1 MQKELIYDKMNG
13 FLTERMPSI
22 PEGAV
27 IEDEFAE
34 GKECCLL
41 YEGVYQA
48 KQNLCERLG
57 EDEDRDV
64 EAILS
69 GMERIVRLLSMK
81 MYEYGRQEARAVTK
95 EPC

>member
-13 FLTERMPSI
+13 FLTEGMSSLQG
-22 PEGAV
+22 GAA

-48 KQNLCERLG
+48 GRNLCERLG
-57 EDEDRDV
+57 EDEDSDV
-64 EAILS
+64 ETILN
-69 GMERIVRLLSMK
+69 GMERISRPLSMK
-81 MYEYGRQEARAVTK
+81 MYEYDGQERGDVV
-95 EPC
+95 

>member
-13 FLTERMPSI
+13 FLTEGMSSLQ
-22 PEGAV
+22 GGTA

-48 KQNLCERLG
+48 GRNLCERLG
-57 EDEDRDV
+57 EDEDSDV
-64 EAILS
+64 ETILN
-69 GMERIVRLLSMK
+69 GMERISRPLSMK
-81 MYEYGRQEARAVTK
+81 MYEYDGQERGDVV
-95 EPC
+95 

>member
-13 FLTERMPSI
+13 FLTEGMYSL
-22 PEGAV
+22 PEGAA

-48 KQNLCERLG
+48 GRNLCERLE
-57 EDEDRDV
+57 EDEDSDV
-64 EAILS
+64 ETILN
-69 GMERIVRLLSMK
+69 GMERISRPLSMK
-81 MYEYGRQEARAVTK
+81 MYEYDGQERGDVV
-95 EPC
+95 

>member
-13 FLTERMPSI
+13 FLTEGMYSLQ
-22 PEGAV
+22 EGTA

-48 KQNLCERLG
+48 GRNLCERLE
-57 EDEDRDV
+57 EDEDSDV
-64 EAILS
+64 ETILN
-69 GMERIVRLLSMK
+69 GMERISRPLSMK
-81 MYEYGRQEARAVTK
+81 MYEYDGQERGDVV
-95 EPC
+95 

>member
-13 FLTERMPSI
+13 FLTDGMLSL
-22 PEGAV
+22 PEGV
-27 IEDEFAE
+27 EIEDEFAE
-34 GKECCLL
+34 GKECGFL

-57 EDEDRDV
+57 EDEDSDV

-69 GMERIVRLLSMK
+69 CMEGIARLLVMK
-81 MYEYGRQEARAVTK
+81 MFEYGK
-95 EPC
+95 CSYL